1 VKKLIFDF
9 TREENVSLFDDTIS
23 AVYDSESGVSIIATD
38 LKLKFD
44 PTSKFLSLSKTE
56 GDRSYALKLHTE
68 DVFWCKNHESVK
80 VTFKDVSIAK
90 VKTANVELISTSI
103 GDVSLV
109 DGSIK
114 LSLGELK
121 ETLIPLGDGDKISLA
136 DLSLL
141 FTRGGFY
148 VFMNIELKTSTLGD
162 CFLDPSSYESMAI
175 TGFLGKSN
183 TEFYFSSIEVDGNGS
198 EMSVVGIDAVEELS
212 KILDQ
217 EIGDFVPLKI
227 GASDPEQNVKDTDVE
242 SSIEQ
247 QEITPE
253 KAKEA
258 VELFKKESDN
268 MEMTREQSTKL
279 AHDLL
284 ESIDISPL
292 SVKDLGP
299 EELEKSLYKAMDVDT
314 RYQNASHQE
323 LLKEA
328 SYLTY
333 ILLNEKEKKS
343 YAYQIPVGK
352 SYRTYEFGRV
362 DSNTDPSKI
371 LFLVM
376 EYPDV
381 WKSRIA
387 KF

>member
-1 VKKLIFDF
+1 
-9 TREENVSLFDDTIS
+9 
-23 AVYDSESGVSIIATD
+23 
-38 LKLKFD
+38 
-44 PTSKFLSLSKTE
+44 
-56 GDRSYALKLHTE
+56 
-68 DVFWCKNHESVK
+68 
-80 VTFKDVSIAK
+80 
-90 VKTANVELISTSI
+90 
-103 GDVSLV
+103 LV

-253 KAKEA
+253 NTKEA